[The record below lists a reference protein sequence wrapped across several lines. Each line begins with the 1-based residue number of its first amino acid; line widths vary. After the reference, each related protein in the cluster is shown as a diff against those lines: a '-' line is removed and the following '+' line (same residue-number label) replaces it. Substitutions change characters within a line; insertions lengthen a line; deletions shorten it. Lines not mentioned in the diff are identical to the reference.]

1 MNGLR
6 LVAVVEFGTDPEA
19 GQRYE
24 DAVLTLLER
33 HGGQLERRLRA
44 VDGRSEVHLIRFDSR
59 DGVQSYLAD
68 PERLALR
75 ATVGDAAPETRV
87 IEVHEVPTV
96 TR

>member
-6 LVAVVEFGTDPEA
+6 LVAVVEYGADPEA

-59 DGVQSYLAD
+59 AGLDAFLAD
-68 PERLALR
+68 PQRLALR
-75 ATVGDAAPETRV
+75 ATVGDAAPQTRV
-87 IEVHEVPTV
+87 LEVRELPSP
-96 TR
+96 